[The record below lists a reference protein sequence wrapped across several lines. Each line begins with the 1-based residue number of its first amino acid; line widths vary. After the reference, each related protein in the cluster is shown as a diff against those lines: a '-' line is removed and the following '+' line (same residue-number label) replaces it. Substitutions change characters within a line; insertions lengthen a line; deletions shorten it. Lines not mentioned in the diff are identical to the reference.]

1 MAGACTDMGMSASRP
16 ISRPGFGA
24 PPSADDI
31 ADLAERALE
40 AIPRRLAR
48 HIQGVGITVED
59 MPDEET
65 LEELGIESAWELTG
79 LYAGTPLTQ
88 RSVED
93 IARQPDMIFLFREP
107 ILLEW
112 IETGEELDRLVR
124 NVLIH
129 EVAHHFGFSD
139 AEIEALEA
147 EMDE

>member
-1 MAGACTDMGMSASRP
+1 MSATHPSFRP
-16 ISRPGFGA
+16 PFGA
-24 PPSADDI
+24 PPTADDI

-40 AIPRRLAR
+40 AIPARLAK

-79 LYAGTPLTQ
+79 MYAGTPLPQ

-93 IARQPDMIFLFREP
+93 IARQPDMIFLYREP

-112 IETGEELDRLVR
+112 IETGEDLDRLVR

-147 EMDE
+147 EMDD

>member
-1 MAGACTDMGMSASRP
+1 MVMSATRP
-16 ISRPGFGA
+16 SFPRPSGPGFGP
-24 PPSADDI
+24 PPSTDDI

-40 AIPRRLAR
+40 AIPARLAQHVR
-48 HIQGVGITVED
+48 GVGITVED

-93 IARQPDMIFLFREP
+93 IARQPDMIFLYREP

-112 IETGEELDRLVR
+112 IETGEDLDRLVR
-124 NVLIH
+124 SVLIH

>member
-1 MAGACTDMGMSASRP
+1 MSATRP
-16 ISRPGFGA
+16 SGPAFGA
-24 PPSADDI
+24 PPSTDDI

-40 AIPRRLAR
+40 AIPARLAR
-48 HIQGVGITVED
+48 HVQGVGITVED
-59 MPDEET
+59 MPDDDT

-79 LYAGTPLTQ
+79 LYVGTPLPQ

-112 IETGEELDRLVR
+112 IETGEDLDRLVR
-124 NVLIH
+124 SVLIH

-139 AEIEALEA
+139 ADIERLEA